1 MKTVALVAAAGIGQ
15 RMGSARPK
23 TLLEIGQKPILAW
36 TLRAFQAHPQ
46 IDGIVLVF
54 QPDSLKTARDIVRR
68 YRFSKVSAI
77 VAGGATR
84 QASVK
89 NGLGAVEATADFVA
103 IHDGARP
110 CVDEAS
116 ITRVLAAAKRSGA
129 AVLGVPVKPTI
140 KSVDRR
146 GLIQKTLLREGL
158 WEIQTPQVFRRA
170 LIADAYRRYG
180 SRRVSDDASLVEHLG
195 HKVAVVLGS
204 YFNIKVT
211 TPEDMVLARAIL
223 RVSTSGKARC

>member
-1 MKTVALVAAAGIGQ
+1 MKTVALVAAAGLGR
-15 RMGSARPK
+15 RMGCVCPK
-23 TLLEIGQKPILAW
+23 TLLKIGRKPILAW
-36 TLRAFQAHPQ
+36 TLGIFQAHPE
-46 IDGIVLVF
+46 IDEIVLVF
-54 QPDSLKTARDIVRR
+54 QPDRLQAARDLVRR

-84 QASVK
+84 QISVK
-89 NGLGAVEATADFVA
+89 NGLAVVDAASDFVA

-116 ITRVLAAAKRSGA
+116 ITRVLFAARRSGA

-140 KSVDRR
+140 KSVDR
-146 GLIQKTLLREGL
+146 GGSIQKTLPREGL

-170 LIADAYRRYG
+170 LITQAYRRFG
-180 SRRVSDDASLVEHLG
+180 ARRVSDDASLVEHMG
-195 HKVAVVLGS
+195 HKVAVVQGS

-211 TPEDMVLARAIL
+211 TAEDMVLARAIL
-223 RVSTSGKARC
+223 RVAAKRKA